1 MEHFLFKCLEEKK
14 HIVSLVGAGG
24 KTTVMYQLAE
34 HFANLGKKVLVTTTT
49 HIFQPNDNFAKS
61 IAEVETFWETGSYA
75 VVGSVEVS
83 SGKLVKLPE
92 EVLKNY
98 SSLADLV
105 LVEADGAKHF
115 PCKAPAENEPVL
127 LPESDVIIAV
137 MGLDALHQPIKKV
150 CFRLEKV
157 MEVLDV
163 TFEHCL
169 TEEDAVKLLL
179 SEQGAFKNVGQ
190 RNYFIV
196 LNKCDDE
203 NRVNSALKIRSLLG
217 KEGFALEK
225 LWIRG
230 EAYREREDCIL

>member
-1 MEHFLFKCLEEKK
+1 MEHFLFKYLQEKK

-34 HFANLGKKVLVTTTT
+34 HFANLGEKVLVSTTT
-49 HIFQPNDNFAKS
+49 HIFQPACNFAES
-61 IAEVETFWETGSYA
+61 VAEVEALWQAGCYA
-75 VVGSVEVS
+75 VVGSVEAGT
-83 SGKLVKLPE
+83 GKLTQLSE
-92 EVLKNY
+92 DVLEN
-98 SSLADLV
+98 SCRVADLV
-105 LVEADGAKHF
+105 LIEADGAKRL

-127 LPESDVIIAV
+127 LENCDTVIAV
-137 MGLDALHQPIKKV
+137 MGLDALRNRISEV

-157 MEVLDV
+157 QEVLGV
-163 TFEHCL
+163 ESEHCL

-190 RNYFIV
+190 RAYFIV

-203 NRVNSALKIRSLLG
+203 YRLKSALKIRSLLG
-217 KEGFALEK
+217 KEGFDVDK

-230 EAYREREDCIL
+230 EAFSE

>member
-49 HIFQPNDNFAKS
+49 HILLPASNFAQS
-61 IAEVETFWETGSYA
+61 VAEVEALWQAGSYA
-75 VVGSVEVS
+75 VVGNIEAGT
-83 SGKLVKLPE
+83 GKLTELPTDVFE
-92 EVLKNY
+92 KY

-105 LVEADGAKHF
+105 LIEADGAKGL
-115 PCKAPAENEPVL
+115 PCKASAENEPVL
-127 LPESDVIIAV
+127 LFESDTVIAV
-137 MGLDALHQPIKKV
+137 MGLDALHQPIKEV

-157 MEVLDV
+157 MEVLGV
-163 TFEHCL
+163 LPEHCL
-169 TEEDAVKLLL
+169 MEEDAVKLLL

-203 NRVNSALKIRSLLG
+203 NRVNSALKIKSLLE
-217 KEGFALEK
+217 KEGFELEK

-230 EAYREREDCIL
+230 EAYRE

>member
-49 HIFQPNDNFAKS
+49 HIFQPASNFAKTV
-61 IAEVETFWETGSYA
+61 AEVEALWKAGCYAIVGNIEAGTGKLTQLP
-75 VVGSVEVS
+75 VEVFES
-83 SGKLVKLPE
+83 
-92 EVLKNY
+92 Y

-105 LVEADGAKHF
+105 LIEADGAKRL
-115 PCKAPAENEPVL
+115 PCKAPAGNEPVL
-127 LPESDVIIAV
+127 LFESDTVIAV
-137 MGLDALHQPIKKV
+137 MGLDALHQPIKEV

-157 MEVLDV
+157 MEVLGV
-163 TFEHCL
+163 LPEHSL
-169 TEEDAVKLLL
+169 TEDDAVKLLL

-203 NRVNSALKIRSLLG
+203 NRVNSALKIKSLLE
-217 KEGFALEK
+217 KEGFELEK

-230 EAYREREDCIL
+230 EAYCE

>member
-1 MEHFLFKCLEEKK
+1 MEHFLFKYLEEKK
-14 HIVSLVGAGG
+14 HIISLVGAGG

-49 HIFQPNDNFAKS
+49 HIFKPASNFAQS
-61 IAEVETFWETGSYA
+61 VAEVEALWNAGCYA
-75 VVGSVEVS
+75 VVGNIEVDT
-83 SGKLVKLPE
+83 GKLIQLPA
-92 EVLKNY
+92 EVFKNY

-105 LVEADGAKHF
+105 LIEADGAKGL

-127 LPESDVIIAV
+127 LSESDTVIAV
-137 MGLDALHQPIKKV
+137 MGFDALHQPIKEV

-157 MEVLDV
+157 MDVLGIPS
-163 TFEHCL
+163 EHCF

-203 NRVNSALKIRSLLG
+203 NKLNSALKIKSLLT

-230 EAYREREDCIL
+230 EAYRE

>member
-1 MEHFLFKCLEEKK
+1 MEHFLFKYLQEEK

-34 HFANLGKKVLVTTTT
+34 HFANLGEKVLVTTTT
-49 HIFQPNDNFAKS
+49 HIFQPACNFAQS
-61 IAEVETFWETGSYA
+61 LAEVEALWQAGSYA
-75 VVGSVEVS
+75 VVGNIEAGT
-83 SGKLVKLPE
+83 GKLTQLPT
-92 EVLKNY
+92 EVFEKY
-98 SSLADLV
+98 SVLSDLV
-105 LVEADGAKHF
+105 ISEADGAKHF

-127 LPESDVIIAV
+127 LPASDTVIAV
-137 MGLDALHQPIKKV
+137 MGLDALRHPIKEV

-157 MEVLDV
+157 QEVLGV
-163 TFEHCL
+163 MPEHCL

-196 LNKCDDE
+196 LNKCDDK
-203 NRVNSALKIRSLLG
+203 NKLDSALKIKSLLE
-217 KEGFALEK
+217 KEGFDLEK

-230 EAYREREDCIL
+230 EAYCE

>member
-24 KTTVMYQLAE
+24 KTTIMYQLAE
-34 HFANLGKKVLVTTTT
+34 HFANLGKNVLVTTTT
-49 HIFQPNDNFAKS
+49 HIFKPASNFAQS
-61 IAEVETFWETGSYA
+61 VVEVEALWNAGCYA
-75 VVGSVEVS
+75 VVGNIEVDTGKLIQLPVEVFES
-83 SGKLVKLPE
+83 
-92 EVLKNY
+92 Y

-105 LVEADGAKHF
+105 LIEADGAKGL
-115 PCKAPAENEPVL
+115 PCKAPAGNEPVL
-127 LPESDVIIAV
+127 LPECDIVIAV
-137 MGLDALHQPIKKV
+137 MGLDSLHQPIKEV

-157 MEVLDV
+157 MEVLGV
-163 TFEHCL
+163 PSEHCL
-169 TEEDAVKLLL
+169 MEEDAVKLLL

-203 NRVNSALKIRSLLG
+203 NRVNSALKIKSLLE
-217 KEGFALEK
+217 KEGFVLEK

-230 EAYREREDCIL
+230 EAYCE

>member
-1 MEHFLFKCLEEKK
+1 MEHFLFKYLQEKK

-34 HFANLGKKVLVTTTT
+34 HFASLGKKVLVTTTT
-49 HIFQPNDNFAKS
+49 HIFQPASNFAQS
-61 IAEVETFWETGSYA
+61 FAEVEALWQAGNYA
-75 VVGSVEVS
+75 VVGNIEAGT
-83 SGKLVKLPE
+83 GKLTQLSVDVFE
-92 EVLKNY
+92 TY
-98 SSLADLV
+98 SALADLV
-105 LVEADGAKHF
+105 LVEADGAKRL

-127 LPESDVIIAV
+127 LPVSDTVIAV
-137 MGLDALHQPIKKV
+137 MGLDALHQPIKEV

-157 MEVLDV
+157 QEVLAV
-163 TFEHCL
+163 TPEHYL

-190 RNYFIV
+190 RTYFIV
-196 LNKCDDE
+196 LNKCDDK
-203 NRVNSALKIRSLLG
+203 NKLDSALKIKSLLE

-230 EAYREREDCIL
+230 EADCE

>member
-1 MEHFLFKCLEEKK
+1 MEHFLFKYLQEKK

-34 HFANLGKKVLVTTTT
+34 HFANLGKKVLLTTTT
-49 HIFQPNDNFAKS
+49 HIFQPACNFAQNIS
-61 IAEVETFWETGSYA
+61 EVEALWQAGNYA
-75 VVGSVEVS
+75 VVGNIEAGT
-83 SGKLVKLPE
+83 GKLTQLSADVFE
-92 EVLKNY
+92 TY
-98 SSLADLV
+98 STFADLV
-105 LVEADGAKHF
+105 LVEADGAKRL

-127 LPESDVIIAV
+127 LSVSDTVIAV
-137 MGLDALHQPIKKV
+137 MGLDALHHPIKEV

-157 MEVLDV
+157 QEVLGV
-163 TFEHCL
+163 MPEYCL

-190 RNYFIV
+190 RTCFIV

-203 NRVNSALKIRSLLG
+203 NRLNSALKIKSLLE

-230 EAYREREDCIL
+230 EAYRE

>member
-49 HIFQPNDNFAKS
+49 HIFKHASNFAQS
-61 IAEVETFWETGSYA
+61 VAEVEALWNAGCYA
-75 VVGSVEVS
+75 VVGNIEVDT
-83 SGKLVKLPE
+83 GKLIQLPA
-92 EVLKNY
+92 EVFKNY

-105 LVEADGAKHF
+105 LIEADGAKGW

-127 LPESDVIIAV
+127 LSESDTVIAV
-137 MGLDALHQPIKKV
+137 MGLDALYHPIKEV

-157 MEVLDV
+157 QEVLGV
-163 TFEHCL
+163 MPEHCL

-190 RNYFIV
+190 RNCFIV

-203 NRVNSALKIRSLLG
+203 NRLNSALKIKSLLE
-217 KEGFALEK
+217 KEGFDLEK
-225 LWIRG
+225 LWFRG
-230 EAYREREDCIL
+230 EAYHE

>member
-1 MEHFLFKCLEEKK
+1 MEHFLFKYLQDKK

-34 HFANLGKKVLVTTTT
+34 HFASLGKKVLVTTTT
-49 HIFQPNDNFAKS
+49 HIFQPACNFAQS
-61 IAEVETFWETGSYA
+61 LAEVEALWQAGNYA
-75 VVGSVEVS
+75 VVGNIEAGT
-83 SGKLVKLPE
+83 GKLTQLSADVFKT
-92 EVLKNY
+92 Y
-98 SSLADLV
+98 STLADLV
-105 LVEADGAKHF
+105 LVEADGAKRL

-127 LPESDVIIAV
+127 LPASDTVIAV
-137 MGLDALHQPIKKV
+137 MGLDALHQPISEV

-157 MEVLDV
+157 QEFLGVML
-163 TFEHCL
+163 EHCL

-190 RNYFIV
+190 RTCFIV

-203 NRVNSALKIRSLLG
+203 NRLNSALEIKSLLE
-217 KEGFALEK
+217 KEGFDLEK

-230 EAYREREDCIL
+230 EAYSE

>member
-1 MEHFLFKCLEEKK
+1 MEHFLFKCLQEKK
-14 HIVSLVGAGG
+14 HIVSLIGAGG
-24 KTTVMYQLAE
+24 KTIVMYQLAE

-49 HIFQPNDNFAKS
+49 HIFQPTCNFAQNV
-61 IAEVETFWETGSYA
+61 AEVEALWQGGNYA
-75 VVGSVEVS
+75 VVGNIEAGT
-83 SGKLVKLPE
+83 GKLTQLPADVFE
-92 EVLKNY
+92 KY
-98 SSLADLV
+98 SALADLV
-105 LVEADGAKHF
+105 LIEADGAKRL

-127 LPESDVIIAV
+127 LPASDTVIAV
-137 MGLDALHQPIKKV
+137 MGLDALHHPIKEV

-157 MEVLDV
+157 QEVLD
-163 TFEHCL
+163 TTGEHCL

-203 NRVNSALKIRSLLG
+203 NRAKSALKIKSLLR

-230 EAYREREDCIL
+230 EAYRE

>member
-1 MEHFLFKCLEEKK
+1 VEHFLFKYLHEKK

-34 HFANLGKKVLVTTTT
+34 HFASLGKKVLVSTTT
-49 HIFQPNDNFAKS
+49 HIFQPACNFAQN
-61 IAEVETFWETGSYA
+61 IAEVEALWQAGSYA
-75 VVGSVEVS
+75 VVGNVEAGT
-83 SGKLVKLPE
+83 GKLTQLQTDVFE
-92 EVLKNY
+92 TY
-98 SSLADLV
+98 SAIADLV
-105 LVEADGAKHF
+105 LIEADGAKRL

-127 LPESDVIIAV
+127 LPASDTVIAV
-137 MGLDALHQPIKKV
+137 MGLDALHQPILEV

-157 MEVLDV
+157 QEVLAV
-163 TFEHCL
+163 TPEHCL

-196 LNKCDDE
+196 LNKCDDK
-203 NRVNSALKIRSLLG
+203 NKLDSALKIKSLLG
-217 KEGFALEK
+217 KEGFDLEK

-230 EAYREREDCIL
+230 EAYSE

>member
-34 HFANLGKKVLVTTTT
+34 HFASLGKKVLVTTTT
-49 HIFQPNDNFAKS
+49 HIFKPACNFAQS
-61 IAEVETFWETGSYA
+61 VAEVEALWQAGSYA
-75 VVGSVEVS
+75 VVGNMEAGT
-83 SGKLVKLPE
+83 GKLTQLPT
-92 EVLKNY
+92 EVFEKY
-98 SSLADLV
+98 SDLADLV
-105 LVEADGAKHF
+105 LIEADGAKGL
-115 PCKAPAENEPVL
+115 PCKVPAENEPVL
-127 LPESDVIIAV
+127 LSESDTVIAV
-137 MGLDALHQPIKKV
+137 MGFDALHQPIKEV
-150 CFRLEKV
+150 CFRLGKV
-157 MEVLDV
+157 MDVLGIPS
-163 TFEHCL
+163 EHCF
-169 TEEDAVKLLL
+169 TEEDVVNLLL

-203 NRVNSALKIRSLLG
+203 NKVNSALKIKSLLA

-230 EAYREREDCIL
+230 EAYRE